1 MKRRAA
7 VKGLLIFTGG
17 LVLLPSCML
26 ERDKASVQL
35 KHLEVSGDDEKM
47 LAELVETLIPTTD
60 TAGAKTLGLHK
71 FTLKMVD
78 EVYGEEDQRA
88 FQDGMAAFQKQTKKQ
103 TGSTFAEC
111 TPPQRQEV
119 VAAVNA
125 GNAAPEV
132 LAFYKIVKDQTI
144 LGYLNS
150 ELVMTKLR
158 KYELVPS
165 RYLAYYPVKAAK
177 VTSNG

>member
-1 MKRRAA
+1 MNRRTA

-17 LVLLPSCML
+17 LMLVPSCMM
-26 ERDKASVQL
+26 ESSKASIKL
-35 KHLEVSGDDEKM
+35 KHLSVSGEEEKM

-60 TAGAKTLGLHK
+60 TAGGKALGLHK

-78 EVYGEEDQRA
+78 DLFSPEDQKA
-88 FQDGMAAFQKQTKKQ
+88 FTEGMDAFQKHTKKQ
-103 TGSTFAEC
+103 TGNTFVEA
-111 TPPQRQEV
+111 TPQQRQEII
-119 VAAVNA
+119 AAVNA
-125 GNAAPEV
+125 GKAPEEV
-132 LAFYKIVKDQTI
+132 LAFYKILKDQTI
-144 LGYLNS
+144 RGYLNS

-177 VTSNG
+177 ASNNG